1 MSEDEAEPGA
11 QEDEGSEGD
20 ESDDSESGSSDASSD
35 VDDDED
41 DDISES
47 GLDAWVSQFSGVKD
61 TDKDDDISTATK
73 PKINL
78 KDLGLLT
85 VKDPQLK
92 KSVKLMGKEE
102 KESAKKQKLDV
113 PLARRQQAR
122 LDRGVAYEKTN
133 ETLDRWTETIKKNR
147 RAEHLVFP
155 LPQTE
160 TGLSRHDNT
169 ELQPIT
175 SQTSGNEL
183 EQTVLAIMEESGLG
197 PSAKKESQKAQEGDG
212 EVTEEQTISR
222 VDLKDLWNKRR
233 QEREAKSR
241 EEARAKRIKKIKSKS
256 YHRVHRKQ
264 RERDEMKEREIMAA
278 TGELD
283 SEEEREV
290 LDRQR
295 AVERMGERHRD
306 SKWAKMRKGHAVW
319 DDDVRAG
326 ITDMARRDEE
336 LRRRIEGR
344 PSKSNGDDDDEED
357 SDYSDDDEV
366 DERKRLLRQLD
377 EASKVD
383 DSLPKSKLMSMAF
396 MQKAEA
402 AKKKANDEMVAE
414 IHRELG
420 SDDEGGSEAEL
431 DDVGRRQFGQP
442 GGKKLAAPREQQP
455 KKGKKGAKVE
465 GTDLEDARDNIATVN
480 GRSKG
485 LSAPAVQYTASE
497 SAAGAWSQPVET
509 GSTKKQRVKKS
520 SGTGADVL
528 DFSVDAVAVAPAA
541 ASKPSKNKNKN
552 KKQQQQDDIPSDDE
566 ETHLVQFREQELLDR
581 AFGGLDVVADFE
593 REKQEVAEEDDDKTV
608 DNTLPGWG
616 SWVGDGV
623 SNREK
628 KRHQG
633 RFLAKQEG
641 ARKKDDRR
649 DAKLK
654 NVIINEK
661 RIRKVSFPV
670 FPFFLFFFLPFFL
683 SLPLLRLPVLPF
695 KFLGFLPTN
704 NAMNKQS
711 EKYMASQLPHVY
723 ESKLQYERSLRLPIG
738 PEFQT
743 KETFQESTKPRILLK
758 QGIIAPIAKPTY

>member
-670 FPFFLFFFLPFFL
+670 FPFFLFFSAFF
-683 SLPLLRLPVLPF
+683 SLPSPF
-695 KFLGFLPTN
+695 TSSRPT
-704 NAMNKQS
+704 
-711 EKYMASQLPHVY
+711 
-723 ESKLQYERSLRLPIG
+723 LQISR
-738 PEFQT
+738 F
-743 KETFQESTKPRILLK
+743 
-758 QGIIAPIAKPTY
+758 PTH